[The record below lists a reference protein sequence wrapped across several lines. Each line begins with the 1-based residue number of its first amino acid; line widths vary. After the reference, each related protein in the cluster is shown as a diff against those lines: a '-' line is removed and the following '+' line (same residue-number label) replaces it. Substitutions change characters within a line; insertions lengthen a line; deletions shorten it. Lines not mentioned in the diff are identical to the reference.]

1 MYIHTYL
8 YFNKETVKLQKK
20 LNKLTRLNFYGY
32 LYKYIIALKT
42 EQKQKVIVWK
52 LDAFNN
58 WGCLLNLIK

>member
-42 EQKQKVIVWK
+42 EQKQKVIV
-52 LDAFNN
+52 
-58 WGCLLNLIK
+58 